1 MGKNITIVLL
11 SIALAVSVWFNLKG
25 SVANYGIRDGTATTD
40 IVRDTITD
48 TITYY
53 NPLPKDS
60 IVLRYVTERFPVS
73 PDTLVQVIHDSVA
86 VVIPITQKTYSDST
100 YTAWVSG
107 YKVQL
112 DTLSVYPLH
121 EVVTITKT
129 RQRHWGIGVQAGCGM
144 TSKGFAPYIGIGLQN
159 NLCGF

>member
-1 MGKNITIVLL
+1 MGKNIAIVLL
-11 SIALAVSVWFNLKG
+11 SLALAVSVWFNLKG
-25 SVANYGIRDGTATTD
+25 GVVSHGIRDGTTSTD

-48 TITYY
+48 TITYCK
-53 NPLPKDS
+53 PLPKDS
-60 IVLRYVTERFPVS
+60 VVLRYVTERLPVS

-107 YKVQL
+107 YKPQL
-112 DTLSVYPLH
+112 DSISVYPLH

-129 RQRHWGIGVQAGCGM
+129 RQRRWGIGVQAGCGL
-144 TSKGFAPYIGIGLQN
+144 TSKGVAPYVGIGLQY
-159 NLCGF
+159 NLFGF